1 MVLPTAQIG
10 VIAHGYGVGLVGGK
24 LVGANQRVQ
33 PPPFV
38 IVAFHGV
45 AVQVCGGK
53 GLAETIVVRGSRT
66 VAEDIFG
73 ADGISES
80 GPLLLNNV
88 HLFVPVTITLKAA
101 ARDSLISAIEARR
114 TGYFEFEYDGVTH
127 RGFIAQNS
135 GAVTVNPMNEKAN
148 EFTLLAADVTL

>member
-1 MVLPTAQIG
+1 METCE
-10 VIAHGYGVGLVGGK
+10 YNSRLV
-24 LVGANQRVQ
+24 
-33 PPPFV
+33 
-38 IVAFHGV
+38 
-45 AVQVCGGK
+45 
-53 GLAETIVVRGSRT
+53 
-66 VAEDIFG
+66 
-73 ADGISES
+73 ADDISES

-114 TGYFEFEYDGVTH
+114 TGYFEFEYDGVTL